1 LFTALREEAGQMDIL
16 VVDDDPEILSI
27 LRRGLIYEGYNVEV
41 ASDGSEALT
50 KALEC
55 EPDLVVLDIML
66 PEIDGL
72 EISQRLN
79 AAGDVPVL
87 MLSAKST
94 VADKIAGFNSGA
106 DDYLVKPFSLDEL
119 FARVKAL
126 LKRRTVNKK
135 EIYKFCD
142 LFLDA
147 GSREVKRGG
156 RSIKLTAQE
165 FDLLKHPRQVLRR
178 DFIYEQIWGYDF
190 TGDSNVIEVYVR
202 YLRSKLE
209 DKGEPRLLHTAHGVG
224 YVLRE

>member
-1 LFTALREEAGQMDIL
+1 MGIL
-16 VVDDDPEILSI
+16 VVDDDPEILSL
-27 LRRGLIYEGYNVEV
+27 LRRGLTYEGYSVEV
-41 ASDGSEALT
+41 ASDGKEALS
-50 KALEC
+50 KALER

-72 EISQRLN
+72 EISRRLN

-87 MLSAKST
+87 MLTAKST
-94 VADKIAGFNSGA
+94 LADKIAGFNSGA

-119 FARVKAL
+119 LVRVKAL
-126 LKRRTVNKK
+126 LKRRLISKY
-135 EIYKFCD
+135 EIYKFSD
-142 LFLDA
+142 LLLDV

-156 RSIKLTAQE
+156 RSIQLTAQE
-165 FDLLKHPRQVLRR
+165 FDLLKLFLMHPRQVLRR
-178 DFIYEQIWGYDF
+178 DFIYERVWGYDF

-209 DKGEPRLLHTAHGVG
+209 DRGEPRLLHTARGVG

>member
-1 LFTALREEAGQMDIL
+1 MGIL
-16 VVDDDPEILSI
+16 VVDDDPEILSL
-27 LRRGLIYEGYNVEV
+27 LRRGLTYEGYSVEV
-41 ASDGSEALT
+41 ASDGKEALS
-50 KALEC
+50 KALER

-72 EISQRLN
+72 EISRRLN

-87 MLSAKST
+87 MLTAKST
-94 VADKIAGFNSGA
+94 LADKIAGFNSGA

-119 FARVKAL
+119 LVRVKAL
-126 LKRRTVNKK
+126 LKRRLISKD
-135 EIYKFCD
+135 EIYKFSD
-142 LFLDA
+142 LLLDV

-156 RSIKLTAQE
+156 RSIQLTAQE
-165 FDLLKHPRQVLRR
+165 FDLLKLFLMHPGQVLRR
-178 DFIYEQIWGYDF
+178 DFIYERVWGYDF

-209 DKGEPRLLHTAHGVG
+209 DRGEPRLLHTARGVG

>member
-1 LFTALREEAGQMDIL
+1 MGIL
-16 VVDDDPEILSI
+16 VVDDDPEILSL
-27 LRRGLIYEGYNVEV
+27 LRRGLTYEGYSVEV
-41 ASDGSEALT
+41 ASDGKEALS
-50 KALEC
+50 KALER

-72 EISQRLN
+72 EISRRLN

-87 MLSAKST
+87 MLTAKST
-94 VADKIAGFNSGA
+94 LADKIAGFNSGA

-119 FARVKAL
+119 LVRVKAL
-126 LKRRTVNKK
+126 LKRRLISKD
-135 EIYKFCD
+135 EIYKFSD
-142 LFLDA
+142 LLLDV

-156 RSIKLTAQE
+156 RSIQLTAQE
-165 FDLLKHPRQVLRR
+165 FDLLKLFLMHPRQVLRR
-178 DFIYEQIWGYDF
+178 DFIYERVWGYDF

-209 DKGEPRLLHTAHGVG
+209 DRGEPRLLHTARGVG